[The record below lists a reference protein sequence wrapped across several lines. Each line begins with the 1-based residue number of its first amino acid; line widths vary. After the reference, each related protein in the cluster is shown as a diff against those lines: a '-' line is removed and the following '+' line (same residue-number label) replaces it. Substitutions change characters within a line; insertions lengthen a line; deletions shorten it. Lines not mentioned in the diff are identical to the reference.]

1 MTGFFTQVFVPGPF
15 SGPLTYSASTPIE
28 PGCRV
33 RVPLGHRSVVGLV
46 AGPGELSDHHE
57 PIKPIEACLDETP
70 LVDPGSLAL
79 AAFAARYYFAAPG
92 DLVLGVLPKP
102 LREGKPTPKA
112 VSLEGHGQRSQFSR
126 TQAQGDAIDTI
137 SGALGQ
143 FRPILLQG
151 VTGSGKTQVFIDAIH
166 AAIATGQQTL
176 LLIPEIGL
184 TGRLA
189 ERIAEQLSGR
199 YQVMHSGRTPL
210 ERARA
215 FIAAQQGEI
224 DLLIGTRSCLLTPLP
239 RLGLILVDEEHDGS
253 YKNLDGP
260 RYSARD
266 LAVMRAKQANCP
278 IVLASATPSLES
290 WVQANQGRYQRL
302 RLPSRAS
309 GIEAPTLRLIDARAD
324 RPKDGLTQAALH
336 AIEHTLQRQE
346 QALVFLN
353 RRGYAPVLYCGECG
367 WSPTCRH
374 CDAKPSVH
382 QHPRTLWCHHC
393 DTRQALPP
401 HCPNCGHPELLRL
414 GEGTERL
421 ADQLSQHFSE
431 TPVIRVDRDSTVRKR
446 AFEALLAPVL
456 AGEPCILVGTQM
468 LAKGHDFDRLTTV
481 IVADADQGLLGTD
494 FRSLEHFSQLLT
506 QVAGRAGRRDVR
518 GQVLIQTHRPESPW
532 FPLLLGQDYDA
543 LARAMLTERQQ
554 MGWPPTTHLAVL
566 RARGPD
572 PNATLAALAPIAS
585 SLKGQDVQVLGPAPA
600 PMERRNRQY
609 HAQCVVV
616 GERGALHRALR
627 ATGPWLYRRAGKVL
641 IQLDVDPW
649 DLW

>member
-15 SGPLTYSASTPIE
+15 SGPLTYSATTPINT
-28 PGCRV
+28 GSRV
-33 RVPLGHRSVVGLV
+33 RVPLGRRSVVGLV
-46 AGPGELSDHHE
+46 AGPGLASDHSE
-57 PIKPIEACLDETP
+57 PIKPIEAILDTHP
-70 LVDPGSLAL
+70 ILDAGTLAL
-79 AAFAARYYFAAPG
+79 ATFAARYYFAAPG
-92 DLVLGVLPKP
+92 DLVLSGLPKP
-102 LREGKPTPKA
+102 LREGKPIPEA
-112 VSLEGHGQRSQFSR
+112 LCLEGHGQHSLLTR
-126 TQAQGDAIDTI
+126 TRPQAEAIEAI
-137 SGALGQ
+137 NQASGR
-143 FRPILLQG
+143 FHPILLQG

-166 AAIATGQQTL
+166 AAISAGRQIL

-199 YQVMHSGRTPL
+199 YQIMHSGRTPL

-215 FIAAQQGEI
+215 FMAAREGDL

-266 LAVMRAKQANCP
+266 LAVMRAKQADCP

-290 WVQANQGRYQRL
+290 WEQANQGRYQRL
-302 RLPSRAS
+302 TLPTRAS
-309 GIEAPTLRLIDARAD
+309 GIQAPSLRLIDARAD
-324 RPKDGLTQAALH
+324 RPVDGLTQAALH
-336 AIEHTLQRQE
+336 AITQTLSRQE

-353 RRGYAPVLYCGECG
+353 RRGYAPVLYCGACG
-367 WSPTCRH
+367 WSPSCRH

-393 DTRQALPP
+393 DTRQALPTQ
-401 HCPNCGHPELLRL
+401 CPTCGHPELLRL

-421 ADQLSQHFSE
+421 ADRLTQCFPE
-431 TPVIRVDRDSTVRKR
+431 IPVIRVDRDSTLRKR

-456 AGEPCILVGTQM
+456 AGEPCVLVGTQM

-481 IVADADQGLLGTD
+481 IVADADHGLLGTD

-506 QVAGRAGRRDVR
+506 QVAGRAGRRDIQ

-532 FPLLLGQDYDA
+532 FPLLLSQDYDA
-543 LARAMLTERQQ
+543 LARAILKERQD
-554 MGWPPTTHLAVL
+554 MGWPPTTHLAVI

-572 PNATLAALAPIAS
+572 PNATLAALVPIAS
-585 SLKGQDVQVLGPAPA
+585 ALRAQQVQVLGPAPA

-616 GERGALHRALR
+616 SDRRALHRALH
-627 ATGPWLYRRAGKVL
+627 ATGPWLYRRSGKVL